1 MREYKFRGKRIDN
14 GDGYMGIIL
23 LKNEILKMALY
34 GEIYRKYNR
43 DTETISNIL
52 MLTSPQ

>member
-14 GDGYMGIIL
+14 EEWVYGIIL

-43 DTETISNIL
+43 DTETISIF
-52 MLTSPQ
+52 